1 MLGPNVVPFQ
11 ASMTYDLPTYKE
23 YVKAC
28 GYYSVRIMISKLI
41 AISLFALYFYLFGIL
56 FPDTTKLSTFLLI
69 ALALYWVP
77 ALIQFLRGRNGG
89 IGYQRMLSDHNGTP
103 LHQQLTFLD
112 EHIQLSVPFTNSTHN
127 FPYHQ
132 VRKVFET
139 ETLIVIVLEYNRA
152 VSFQKDSL
160 TGGPLNTFIASL
172 FEKCPKWKRKK
183 LTSPLLPGKIVHGLL
198 IAISV
203 ISLLIAIWCSEPVQ
217 EFRANHRS
225 IHNAMSYTE
234 IAEALEE
241 FGIHDI
247 PQSVI
252 DKLESYDEEYD
263 YIYTFETNKCL
274 DLLCWTGMGEYNYFT
289 GEWTPTQCGVYWFDA
304 EVIFIDSM
312 YTDFLLGI
320 QALDPEALN
329 FTDIEETVSGLGE
342 ETGWNV
348 HSVSF
353 TWNGQQHTLTGNSM
367 FDWFDLDFAVQ
378 LNRILKE
385 SGKQLYFA
393 WDQGQGYIVFYG
405 DKAWARSFEQA
416 TGIDLNTDP
425 TRLDALY

>member
-23 YVKAC
+23 YVKAG

-112 EHIQLSVPFTNSTHN
+112 EHIQLFVPFTNSTHN

-160 TGGPLNTFIASL
+160 TGGPLNTFIAAL
-172 FEKCPKWKRKK
+172 YEKCPKLKRKK
-183 LTSPLLPGKIVHGLL
+183 LTSPLLPGKIVHGIL
-198 IAISV
+198 IAASV
-203 ISLLIAIWCSEPVQ
+203 ASLLLAIWWSEPVQ
-217 EFRANHRS
+217 EYRANHRS
-225 IHNAMSYTE
+225 INNAMSYTE

-247 PQSVI
+247 PQPVI
-252 DKLESYDEEYD
+252 DELESYDEEYD
-263 YIYTFETNKCL
+263 YFYTFETNKCL
-274 DLLCWTGMGEYNYFT
+274 DLLSWTGMGEYNYIT
-289 GEWTPTQCGVYWFDA
+289 WEWTPSECGVYWFDA
-304 EVIFIDSM
+304 EVMSIDTM
-312 YTDFLLGI
+312 YTDFLQGV

-329 FTDIEETVSGLGE
+329 FTEIKETVSGLGE
-342 ETGWNV
+342 ETGWTV

-353 TWNGQQHTLTGNSM
+353 TWNGQQQTLTGNSM
-367 FDWFDLDFAVQ
+367 YDWFDLNVAVQ
-378 LNRILKE
+378 LNDILKD

-393 WDQGQGYIVFYG
+393 WDQGQGYIVLYG
-405 DKAWARSFEQA
+405 DKAWARSFELA

-425 TRLDALY
+425 SKLDALY